1 MMKTLALILFLLTYL
16 LLILMPKYRTQ
27 VAVVVAFLF
36 VLLGI
41 LPYNKVFSTI
51 DWNVILMITG
61 TMGIVSLF
69 IESKMPAAMADF
81 IVDRVGSVKWVIISL
96 SLFAGIV
103 SAFIDN
109 VATVLIIAP
118 VALNLARRI
127 NISPVYMLIAI
138 SISSNLQGAATLVG
152 DTTSLLLGGFANMD
166 FLDFFFFKGRIGLFF
181 IVQLG
186 AIVAS
191 FVLVVFFRKYNQP
204 IHLEEREKV
213 EDMFPTYLIL
223 SMVVLL
229 ILASFIPNK
238 PSITNGLICVILLQI
253 GLIKELL
260 INKNKDALNAT
271 LLQIDYQTILILMSL
286 FIIIGGITEVGVI
299 NDISKLFLKFGN
311 GGLFTIYSLFV
322 WFSVVVSAF
331 IDNIPYTATML
342 PVAAKVAA
350 GMGIEPYVLYY
361 GLLVGATLGGNITPI
376 GASANIT
383 TLGIL
388 RNEGYEVK
396 AKDFMK
402 LSVPFTLS
410 AVISGYIVAWLI
422 WM

>member
-1 MMKTLALILFLLTYL
+1 MKTLAIVLFIATYL
-16 LLILMPKYRTQ
+16 LLIFMPKYRTQ
-27 VAVVVAFLF
+27 VAVTVAALF
-36 VLLGI
+36 VILGI
-41 LPYNKVFSTI
+41 LPLNKLFFTI

-69 IESKMPAAMADF
+69 IESKMPAVMADF
-81 IVDRVGSVKWVIISL
+81 IIDRVNSVKWVVISL
-96 SLFAGIV
+96 ALFAGIV

-109 VATVLIIAP
+109 VATVLIVAP
-118 VALNLARRI
+118 VAVNLAKKLK
-127 NISPVYMLIAI
+127 ISPVYMIIAI

-166 FLDFFFFKGRIGLFF
+166 FLDFFFFKGRIGLFW
-181 IVQLG
+181 IVQIG
-186 AIVAS
+186 AIVSA
-191 FVLVVFFRKYNQP
+191 FILMYFFRNYNQP
-204 IHLEEREKV
+204 IHLEEKEKV
-213 EDMFPTYLIL
+213 EDMFPTYLLI
-223 SMVVLL
+223 SMVLLL

-238 PSITNGLICVILLQI
+238 PSITNGLICIVLLQI

-260 INKNKDALNAT
+260 INKNRNALNTT
-271 LLQIDYQTILILMSL
+271 LLQIDYQTILLLMSL
-286 FIIIGGITEVGVI
+286 FVIIGGITEVGVI
-299 NDISKLFLKFGN
+299 NDISNIFLKFGKN
-311 GGLFTIYSLFV
+311 NLFLIYSLIV
-322 WFSVVVSAF
+322 WFSVLVSAF

-342 PVAAKVAA
+342 PVAAKIAA
-350 GMGIEPYVLYY
+350 GMGIAPYVLYY

-383 TLGIL
+383 SLGIL

-410 AVISGYIVAWLI
+410 AVLTGYILVWVI

>member
-1 MMKTLALILFLLTYL
+1 MKTLAILLFIATYL
-16 LLILMPKYRTQ
+16 LLIFMPKYRTQ
-27 VAVVVAFLF
+27 VAVTVAALF
-36 VLLGI
+36 VILGI
-41 LPYNKVFSTI
+41 LPINKLFFTI

-61 TMGIVSLF
+61 TMGIVALF
-69 IESKMPAAMADF
+69 IESKMPAVMADF
-81 IVDRVGSVKWVIISL
+81 IIDRVNSVKWVVISL
-96 SLFAGIV
+96 ALFAGIV

-109 VATVLIIAP
+109 VATVLIVAP
-118 VALNLARRI
+118 VAVNLAKRLK
-127 NISPVYMLIAI
+127 ISPVYMIIAI

-166 FLDFFFFKGRIGLFF
+166 FLDFFFFKGRMGLFF
-181 IVQLG
+181 IVQIG
-186 AIVAS
+186 AIAS
-191 FVLVVFFRKYNQP
+191 TIILLYFFRNYNQP
-204 IHLEEREKV
+204 IHLKEKESV
-213 EDMFPTYLIL
+213 EDMFPTYLLI
-223 SMVVLL
+223 SMVLLL

-238 PSITNGLICVILLQI
+238 PSITNGLICTILLQI

-260 INKNKDALNAT
+260 INKNKHAINTT
-271 LLQIDYQTILILMSL
+271 LLQIDYQTILLLMSL
-286 FIIIGGITEVGVI
+286 FVIIGGITEVGVI
-299 NDISKLFLKFGN
+299 NDISNIFLKFGKN
-311 GGLFTIYSLFV
+311 NLFLIYSLIV
-322 WFSVVVSAF
+322 WFSILVSAF

-342 PVAAKVAA
+342 PVAAKIAA

-383 TLGIL
+383 SLGIL

-396 AKDFMK
+396 VKDFMK

-410 AVISGYIVAWLI
+410 AVLSGYILVWVV

>member
-1 MMKTLALILFLLTYL
+1 MKTLAIVLFIATYL
-16 LLILMPKYRTQ
+16 LLIFMPKYRTQ
-27 VAVVVAFLF
+27 VAVTVAALF
-36 VLLGI
+36 VILGI
-41 LPYNKVFSTI
+41 LPLNKLFFTI

-69 IESKMPAAMADF
+69 IESKMPAVMADF
-81 IVDRVGSVKWVIISL
+81 IIDRVNSVKWVVISL
-96 SLFAGIV
+96 ALFAGIV

-109 VATVLIIAP
+109 VATVLIVAP
-118 VALNLARRI
+118 VAVNLAKRLK
-127 NISPVYMLIAI
+127 ISPVYMIIAI

-166 FLDFFFFKGRIGLFF
+166 FLDFFFFKGRMGLFW
-181 IVQLG
+181 IVQIG
-186 AIVAS
+186 AIVSA
-191 FVLVVFFRKYNQP
+191 FILMYFFRNYNQP
-204 IHLEEREKV
+204 IHLEEKEKV
-213 EDMFPTYLIL
+213 EDMFPTYLLI
-223 SMVVLL
+223 SMVLLL

-238 PSITNGLICVILLQI
+238 PSITNGLICTVLLQI

-260 INKNKDALNAT
+260 INKNRNALNTT
-271 LLQIDYQTILILMSL
+271 LLQIDYQTILLLMSL
-286 FIIIGGITEVGVI
+286 FVIIGGITEVGVI
-299 NDISKLFLKFGN
+299 NDISNIFLKFGKN
-311 GGLFTIYSLFV
+311 NLFLIYSLIV
-322 WFSVVVSAF
+322 WFSVLVSAF

-342 PVAAKVAA
+342 PVAAKIAA

-383 TLGIL
+383 SLGIL
-388 RNEGYEVK
+388 KNEGYEVK

-410 AVISGYIVAWLI
+410 AVLTGYILVWVI

>member
-1 MMKTLALILFLLTYL
+1 MKTLALVLFLLTYL
-16 LLILMPKYRTQ
+16 LLILLPKYRTQ
-27 VAVVVAFLF
+27 TAVVVAILF
-36 VLLGI
+36 VALGI
-41 LPYNKVFSTI
+41 LPFNKVLTTI
-51 DWNVILMITG
+51 DWNVILMISG

-81 IVDRVGSVKWVIISL
+81 IIDRVGSVKWVIISL
-96 SLFAGIV
+96 SLFAGII

-109 VATVLIIAP
+109 VATVLIVAP
-118 VALNLARRI
+118 VALNLAKRI

-181 IVQLG
+181 IVQIG
-186 AIVAS
+186 AIVS
-191 FVLVVFFRKYNQP
+191 SLVLIIFFRKYNQP
-204 IHLEEREKV
+204 IHLEEKEKV
-213 EDMFPTYLIL
+213 EDMFPTYLIIA
-223 SMVVLL
+223 MVVLL

-253 GLIKELL
+253 GLVKELL
-260 INKNKDALNAT
+260 INKNRHALNVT

-299 NDISKLFLKFGN
+299 NDISRLFLKLGN
-311 GGLFTIYSLFV
+311 GGLFTVYSLFV
-322 WFSVVVSAF
+322 WFSVLVSAF

-350 GMGIEPYVLYY
+350 GMGIQPYILYY
-361 GLLVGATLGGNITPI
+361 GLLIGATLGGNITPI

-388 RNEGYEVK
+388 KNEGYQVK
-396 AKDFMK
+396 ARDFMK

-410 AVISGYIVAWLI
+410 AVLSGYIIAWLI
-422 WM
+422 WL

>member
-1 MMKTLALILFLLTYL
+1 MKALAIVLFIATYL
-16 LLILMPKYRTQ
+16 LLIFMPKYRTQ
-27 VAVVVAFLF
+27 VAVTVAALF
-36 VLLGI
+36 VILGI
-41 LPYNKVFSTI
+41 LPINKLFFTI

-69 IESKMPAAMADF
+69 IESKMPAVMADF
-81 IVDRVGSVKWVIISL
+81 IIDRVNSVKWVVISL
-96 SLFAGIV
+96 ALFAGIV

-109 VATVLIIAP
+109 VATVLIVAP
-118 VALNLARRI
+118 VAINLAKRLK
-127 NISPVYMLIAI
+127 ISPVYMIIAI

-166 FLDFFFFKGRIGLFF
+166 FLDFFFFKGRMGLFW
-181 IVQLG
+181 IVQIG
-186 AIVAS
+186 ALAS
-191 FVLVVFFRKYNQP
+191 TVILLFFFRNYNQP
-204 IHLEEREKV
+204 IHLEEKEKV
-213 EDMFPTYLIL
+213 EDMFPTYLLI
-223 SMVVLL
+223 SMVLLL

-238 PSITNGLICVILLQI
+238 PSITNGLICTILLQI

-260 INKNKDALNAT
+260 INKNRHALNTT
-271 LLQIDYQTILILMSL
+271 LLQIDYQTILLLMSL
-286 FIIIGGITEVGVI
+286 FVIIGGITEVGVI
-299 NDISKLFLKFGN
+299 NDISNIFLKFGKN
-311 GGLFTIYSLFV
+311 NLFLIYSLIV
-322 WFSVVVSAF
+322 WFSVLVSAF

-342 PVAAKVAA
+342 PVAAKIAA
-350 GMGIEPYVLYY
+350 GMGIAPYVLYY

-383 TLGIL
+383 SLGIL

-410 AVISGYIVAWLI
+410 AVLTGYILAWVI